1 MSNAAARAQ
10 AAAAERMA
18 KRKTSTIP
26 GFGGQA
32 QPQPSQ
38 PQYAQPSQYPNYVPP
53 QPSGH
58 VTKEVPVVSYD
69 IRTVVGPAT
78 IMTSAFNT
86 ETRLVDIK
94 INLGGTAEQGNAV
107 FVPLQAQISYPVYY
121 QVPQTITVPRQVKI
135 PRPMVER
142 RLVTKMVPKVIQVEE
157 NYEIEVAVTEMKT
170 FFMNADTNRDG
181 MMSYAEWEAANRA
194 KGYDAASMNQMFVS
208 CTHCALLH

>member
-78 IMTSAFNT
+78 
-86 ETRLVDIK
+86 
-94 INLGGTAEQGNAV
+94 G
-107 FVPLQAQISYPVYY
+107 
-121 QVPQTITVPRQVKI
+121 
-135 PRPMVER
+135 
-142 RLVTKMVPKVIQVEE
+142 
-157 NYEIEVAVTEMKT
+157 
-170 FFMNADTNRDG
+170 
-181 MMSYAEWEAANRA
+181 
-194 KGYDAASMNQMFVS
+194 
-208 CTHCALLH
+208 